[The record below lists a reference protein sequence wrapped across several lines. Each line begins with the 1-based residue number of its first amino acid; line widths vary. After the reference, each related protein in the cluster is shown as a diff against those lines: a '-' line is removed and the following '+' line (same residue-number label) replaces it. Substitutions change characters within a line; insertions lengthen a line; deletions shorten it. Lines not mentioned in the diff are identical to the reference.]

1 MALNNK
7 AYDISQLAEITENG
21 FTAALFPQIRDAY
34 ALKMMEIYGNDIDI
48 SSASADGQFINME
61 ALILN
66 NIYRTLET
74 IDRNM
79 NPSTASGKY
88 LDILCG
94 FSNIYRQNETFS
106 TCQVY
111 IKNISNDDWNKKSIT
126 FIDKNNLEWIW
137 YNPINFE
144 REYIES
150 IKAGEVRTITVTC
163 TTLGANMAYGT
174 GISYEAAISSNPK
187 FWNDLTKDNNGDIY
201 QAIGSGTFKVYQVSN
216 AIPGKT
222 RETDSQLRSKKLN
235 LIGNGSQTVL
245 ESLKSK
251 LLSIEGI
258 SDCFVTHNVGGT
270 VELDDGISVGKHH
283 VYIALRYET
292 GVNVSPWDIGST
304 IYKALTPGVPTQKY
318 EIIDSDNDSTT
329 IENKY
334 GKSESQ
340 KIAVTNNQ
348 TIDIYWKKCKANNPK
363 IEITFDTK
371 LKTFTPQQ
379 ENLIKSVLKDFL
391 NNIGLDDIISTTE
404 IQTLFMSAD
413 LKNGGLSTYFSTGCS
428 IKGEDG
434 SELVNNKNHLTYCEY
449 TNDDFK
455 FDYTTP
461 KKLIIGEEKEEV

>member
-7 AYDISQLAEITENG
+7 VYDISQLAEITEDG

-111 IKNISNDDWNKKSIT
+111 IKNISNEDWNKKSIK

-144 REYIES
+144 RKYIES

-174 GISYEAAISSNPK
+174 GISYGEAISSNTN

-201 QAIGSGTFKVYQVSN
+201 QAIESGQFKVYQVSN

-235 LIGNGSQTVL
+235 LIGNGSQTIL

-292 GVNVSPWDIGST
+292 GVKVSSWDIGST

-318 EIIDSDNDSTT
+318 GDEDNEYD
-329 IENKY
+329 NKY
-334 GKSESQ
+334 GVSKFQ

-348 TIDIYWKKCKANNPK
+348 TIDIYWKKCKANNPE

-371 LKTFTPQQ
+371 LKEFTPQQ

-391 NNIGLDDIISTTE
+391 NNIGLDDSISTTE

-428 IKGEDG
+428 IEG
-434 SELVNNKNHLTYCEY
+434 LLNIPYKNHLTYCEY
-449 TNDDFK
+449 TNDDFS
-455 FDYTTP
+455 FDYDT
-461 KKLIIGEEKEEV
+461 KKLIIKTVEGEV

>member
-7 AYDISQLAEITENG
+7 VYDISQLAEITEDG

-34 ALKMMEIYGNDIDI
+34 ARKMMEIYGNDIDI

-94 FSNIYRQNETFS
+94 FSNVYRQNETFS

-111 IKNISNDDWNKKSIT
+111 IKNISGRDWSDKSIT

-144 REYIES
+144 RKYIET
-150 IKAGEVRTITVTC
+150 IKDKEVRTITVTC

-174 GISYEAAISSNPK
+174 GISYENAISSNPN
-187 FWNDLTKDNNGDIY
+187 FLNDLTNDLTKDNTGDIY
-201 QAIGSGTFKVYQVSN
+201 QAIESGKFKVYQVSN

-222 RETDSQLRSKKLN
+222 RDTDSQLRSKKLN

-251 LLSIEGI
+251 LLNIEGI
-258 SDCFVTHNVGGT
+258 SDCFVTHNVGGS
-270 VELDDGISVGKHH
+270 VILGDDISVGKHH
-283 VYIALRYET
+283 IYIALRYET
-292 GVNVSPWDIGST
+292 GVDVSSWDIGST

-318 EIIDSDNDSTT
+318 QKRIDNEDIDDD
-329 IENKY
+329 EY
-334 GKSESQ
+334 GVSESK
-340 KIAVTNNQ
+340 KIPVTNNQ

-371 LKTFTPQQ
+371 LKKFTDQQ

-391 NNIGLDDIISTTE
+391 NNIGLDDSISTTE

-428 IKGEDG
+428 IEG
-434 SELVNNKNHLTYCEY
+434 LVNNKNHLTYCEY
-449 TNDDFK
+449 TNSDFK
-455 FDYTTP
+455 FDYTDNA
-461 KKLIIGEEKEEV
+461 KKLIIGMKGEV